1 MDAQASNEAL
11 GPHGSGKQAAT
22 LPAELAN
29 HPDYEIV
36 RELGV
41 GGMGVVYLAH
51 NRLMAATKS
60 SRSSARTWS
69 SNPACSTASCGRSA
83 PSPGFATPTS

>member
-36 RELGV
+36 RGWV
-41 GGMGVVYLAH
+41 P
-51 NRLMAATKS
+51 AAWAWSSSPATASWAGTRS
-60 SRSSARTWS
+60 SRSSART
-69 SNPACSTASCGRSA
+69 
-83 PSPGFATPTS
+83 